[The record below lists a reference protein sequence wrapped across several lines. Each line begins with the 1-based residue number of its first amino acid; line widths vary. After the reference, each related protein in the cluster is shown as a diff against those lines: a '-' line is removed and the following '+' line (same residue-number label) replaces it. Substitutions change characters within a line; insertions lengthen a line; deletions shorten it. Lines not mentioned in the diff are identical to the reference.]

1 MKNISEI
8 SLVANYIVSI
18 FENKPI
24 LLIGEIGSG
33 KTTLVKA
40 IGKILKI
47 KDNIKS
53 PSFNKMNIYDNK
65 MIHIDAYNLKESLD
79 IFEDFFYDKIIIV
92 EWANL
97 YEDYFDDYIKVNLS
111 INEEKNHVAEI
122 KKVKGSRI

>member
-122 KKVKGSRI
+122 KKAKGSRI